1 MRLTAYTDYSLRVL
15 IFLGLH
21 TNRLS
26 TIQEIAKSYN
36 ISKNHLMKI
45 VHQMGQAGIV
55 TTVRGRNGGLKLAKS
70 PEDIS
75 IGDVVRLMEPD
86 FHIVE
91 CFNPESDSCQ
101 ISNVCGLKSI
111 LNNALQSYYVEL
123 DNYTLA
129 DVIRPGASLRMAL
142 SLDDDLPSKAVN

>member
-15 IFLGLH
+15 IYLGLH
-21 TNRLS
+21 TEKLS
-26 TIQEIAKSYN
+26 TIQEIAKSYK

-55 TTVRGRNGGLKLAKS
+55 TTVRGRNGGLKLAKK
-70 PEDIS
+70 PEDIAV
-75 IGDVVRLMEPD
+75 GEVVRLMEPD

-91 CFNPESDSCQ
+91 CFNPDSDNCQ

-111 LNNALQSYYVEL
+111 LNTALHSYYLEL
-123 DNYTLA
+123 DKYTLA
-129 DVIRPGASLRMAL
+129 DVIQPGASLRTAL
-142 SLDDDLPSKAVN
+142 QITDKMPSKAVN